1 MNLYK
6 FSVDKIQT
14 NKYFEGVW
22 DSVWILIIS
31 FITLYYKIGET
42 QLRMATASS
51 DDNPVSIANY
61 LSAPF
66 NYSKDVYLQYVAD
79 YGSHSVYNLFP
90 YQLMR
95 FGLSGETIW
104 NFLVAL
110 QVVLLYLSITFL
122 LRYLKIKFMFRPQF
136 VLFVAL
142 YQPYFWNLGGVG
154 IDLQPYAFTLAI
166 PISVIILVLVL
177 SEKVKSTY
185 IMIFILS
192 LIHPTYAIFIM
203 LLALCYELPGKPFAA
218 LLKRFYLVFPTVSL
232 ILYQG
237 FVFRER
243 SLQVPDVWRDFIWAN
258 GHLNFYNPW
267 KSFSGNLT
275 AIYWFY
281 VLFLSLTCYLIL
293 KKSNIDKLRKMLL
306 SLMAVS
312 TFGVLLNFVAM
323 TFEIN
328 LIANLLGA
336 RITSLLTLFSLAVI
350 YQTYTNKKIVDK
362 MEGLYFRLFYVFP
375 HPVFLAQLVAS
386 KLFKKKYVSLLIF
399 LPSIILGYGLIV
411 RFERAKTLPFS
422 DSFEIVQKFVDIS
435 TLNIGSALVST
446 ILLNKFVR
454 MLFVLLMVTLA
465 LSLINPRFFDVKL
478 FFRRRATLSLSNLS
492 KSRVFYTTLTSVL
505 MTVSAAFG
513 FSYAYQFSFNSNT
526 WSLNQVKDLRDA
538 QLWAKSNTPPN
549 AAFIV
554 NPNKPFLPWRT
565 LSDRTAIPL
574 GKVIGAYGYY
584 DYMDQFNVKLTNYFN
599 KFPDAQ
605 SLSASRLCEFI
616 NEFGGDYLVDSVN
629 SGDFLKVVDV
639 EYRNSTYYLGKI
651 TCPDAR

>member
-1 MNLYK
+1 MNFYK
-6 FSVDKIQT
+6 LSLERT
-14 NKYFEGVW
+14 LNNRYFEIIW
-22 DSVWILIIS
+22 DFLWILLIS
-31 FITLYYKIGET
+31 FITLHYKIGNA

-51 DDNPVSIANY
+51 DDNPISIGNY
-61 LSAPF
+61 LSAPS
-66 NYSKDVYLQYVAD
+66 NYSKDIYLQYVAD
-79 YGSHSVYNLFP
+79 YGGHSIYNLFP
-90 YQLMR
+90 FLLMR
-95 FGLSGETIW
+95 FGLSGEFIW
-104 NFLVAL
+104 NFLVLL
-110 QVVLLYLSITFL
+110 QVAMLYLSITFL
-122 LRYLKIKFMFRPQF
+122 LRYLKIKFTFRPQF
-136 VLFVAL
+136 ILFVAL

-166 PISVIILVLVL
+166 PISLIVLVL
-177 SEKVKSTY
+177 LLSEKIKSSY
-185 IMIFILS
+185 ALIFVLS

-203 LLALCYELPGKPFAA
+203 LLALCYELLRKPLAVV
-218 LLKRFYLVFPTVSL
+218 LKRFYLVFPTVFL
-232 ILYQG
+232 IVYQG

-243 SLQVPDVWRDFIWAN
+243 SLQIPDKWRDFIWAN

-281 VLFLSLTCYLIL
+281 ILFLSLATYLVL
-293 KKSNIDKLRKMLL
+293 RKSSSSNLHKMLL
-306 SLMAVS
+306 CLMSISV
-312 TFGVLLNFVAM
+312 FGILLNFIAM

-336 RITSLLTLFSLAVI
+336 RITSLLALFSLAVI
-350 YQTYTNKKIVDK
+350 YQTYTNKKSVDR
-362 MEGLYFRLFYVFP
+362 MEGLYFRLFYIFP
-375 HPVFLAQLVAS
+375 HPIFLAQLVAS
-386 KLFKKKYVSLLIF
+386 KLFKRKSLTFIIF
-399 LPSIILGYGLIV
+399 LPSIILGYGLLV

-422 DSFEIVQKFVDIS
+422 DNFQLVQKFVDIS

-454 MLFVLLMVTLA
+454 ILFGLLMATLV
-465 LSLINPRFFDVKL
+465 LSLINPRFLELKL
-478 FFRRRATLSLSNLS
+478 FIRGRATLSLFKLT

-505 MTVSAAFG
+505 MAVSAVFG

-526 WSLNQVKDLRDA
+526 WTLNQVKDLRDA
-538 QLWAKSNTPPN
+538 QLWAKSNTSAD

-584 DYMDQFNVKLTNYFN
+584 DYMDRFNVKLTNYFN
-599 KFPDAQ
+599 KFPEAQ
-605 SLSASRLCEFI
+605 SLSADRLCEFT

-629 SGDFLKVVDV
+629 SRDFLRIVNI
-639 EYRNSTYYLGKI
+639 EYKNATYYLGKI
-651 TCPDAR
+651 SCPDAR